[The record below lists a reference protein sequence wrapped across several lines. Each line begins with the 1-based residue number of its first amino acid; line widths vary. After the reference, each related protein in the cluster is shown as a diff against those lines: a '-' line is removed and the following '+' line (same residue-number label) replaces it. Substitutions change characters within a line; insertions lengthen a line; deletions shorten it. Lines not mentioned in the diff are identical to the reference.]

1 VTRHEF
7 TLTLAHKACLLVR
20 HSGSQHHL
28 IMAIAHGTA
37 LHKTLK
43 LVQESPAWGKPVRVP
58 FLRLVATVLQT
69 TYAHP
74 SSLQESSAP
83 NFFLKH
89 TGQVDPLWF
98 MILKTFQILNVS
110 QAELTTSCWLCYNA
124 RPPFYEDIRLIS
136 KYNESEKDT
145 ACRWSQEGL
154 ALTLQTISRQGTC
167 LGKVPPLYQHLCN

>member
-1 VTRHEF
+1 MGQTCSKVSAQTASYHSPSPTPPQEES
-7 TLTLAHKACLLVR
+7 LAL
-20 HSGSQHHL
+20 
-28 IMAIAHGTA
+28 
-37 LHKTLK
+37 
-43 LVQESPAWGKPVRVP
+43 E
-58 FLRLVATVLQT
+58 
-69 TYAHP
+69 
-74 SSLQESSAP
+74 
-83 NFFLKH
+83 FFLNH
-89 TGQVDPLWF
+89 RQPVDPSRS